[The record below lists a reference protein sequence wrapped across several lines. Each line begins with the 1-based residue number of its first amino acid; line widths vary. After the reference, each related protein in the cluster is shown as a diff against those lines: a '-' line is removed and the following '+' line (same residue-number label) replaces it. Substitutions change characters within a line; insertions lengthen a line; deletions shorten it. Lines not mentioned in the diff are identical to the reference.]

1 MENNKFDNLN
11 DQLTKYLSNEL
22 SEQELSAMEQPF
34 ADHEDQKQ
42 FEEMKTDIEKL
53 DDLKYLYGEE
63 TNLAWNKL
71 HSRIKRSEEDH
82 EENVQ
87 TISIFKKLKTNYSFA
102 FRVAASIIVVLG
114 LSWFAYQTL
123 YNPLNT
129 IETFAHKAEVT
140 LPDGTHVSLNAYT
153 KLSYPKT
160 FADNERKI
168 TLNGEAFFDVVRD
181 ESKPFIID
189 AKDAEITVLGTSFNV
204 FARDNVKGVDVTVTT
219 GAVSLASKI
228 TKTESIILSVGE
240 AGTIKENKVN
250 KMINTDLNY
259 LSWKTQIIDFRN
271 TPLSEVVNVLNN
283 TYTANIK
290 LESPTIANKVFTSKY
305 DHIELDKI
313 LQTLC
318 IAMKLERED
327 VNGEIILKKSKN

>member
-22 SEQELSAMEQPF
+22 SKQELSAMEQSF

-71 HSRIKRSEEDH
+71 HSRIKQSEEDQ

-87 TISIFKKLKTNYSFA
+87 TISIFTKLRTNYSFA

-123 YNPLNT
+123 YNSMNT
-129 IETFAHKAEVT
+129 IETFANKAEVT

-168 TLNGEAFFDVVRD
+168 SLNGEAFFDVVRD

-204 FARDNVKGVDVTVTT
+204 FARDNVKGVDVTVTSGT
-219 GAVSLASKI
+219 SVVFATTVPQGATVDIVAYGTFNLASFAASALTSGTVNIARLPIIPNSQLANQGI
-228 TKTESIILSVGE
+228 TINGSLVQLGQSTTIEDNSVVM
-240 AGTIKENKVN
+240 A
-250 KMINTDLNY
+250 
-259 LSWKTQIIDFRN
+259 
-271 TPLSEVVNVLNN
+271 
-283 TYTANIK
+283 
-290 LESPTIANKVFTSKY
+290 IA
-305 DHIELDKI
+305 L
-313 LQTLC
+313 
-318 IAMKLERED
+318 
-327 VNGEIILKKSKN
+327 G